1 MRIITEDGVGLHV
14 ELDGDPAGPHTL
26 LFVNG
31 INTGLIYWGHQR
43 ATLADLGR
51 IVLFDHR
58 GHGRSDEPVT
68 GRATVAQLGRDI
80 GTVID
85 TIASERPV
93 VIVAH
98 SLGGM
103 AVSALAEQRPEL
115 FGRQVAGVALLDCVA
130 RGWGGIAL
138 RLPDFVVGPVVRM
151 LWWAIP
157 PLRRLLTDT
166 SERRHPEL
174 AGGRTVPSRRTPFV
188 SLHRARRLIASLRTM
203 TLLSLLADVSTCDHS
218 AGLSALGRARVL
230 VIAGAEDR
238 MIPLRHKVRAAA
250 RIPGAELVIV
260 PEAGHLSSIV
270 NPDCV
275 DGHLRAFISALPAP
289 HVQVNRSAAAPPTP
303 RSSSSA
309 TPRPSASTVAA
320 APIRSGRPTPA
331 ICGPKPA
338 NSTPSWPP
346 KPPNTPHSSAWTP
359 RREGTTPAPR
369 PANDG

>member
-1 MRIITEDGVGLHV
+1 MDEMRIITEDGVGLHV
-14 ELDGDPAGPHTL
+14 ELDGDPTGPHTL

-31 INTGLIYWGHQR
+31 INTGLIFWGRQR

-51 IVLFDHR
+51 MVLFDHR
-58 GHGRSDEPVT
+58 GHGRSDEPAT

-85 TIASERPV
+85 AIAERPV
-93 VIVAH
+93 VIIAH

-103 AVSALAEQRPEL
+103 AVSALAEPRPEL
-115 FGRQVAGVALLDCVA
+115 FGRLVAGVALLDCVP
-130 RGWGGIAL
+130 RRWGAIAL
-138 RLPDFVVGPVVRM
+138 RLPDFVVGPLVRV

-174 AGGRTVPSRRTPFV
+174 AGRRTAPSRCTPFV

-218 AGLSALGRARVL
+218 AGSSALGRARVL
-230 VIAGAEDR
+230 VIAGARDR

-260 PEAGHLSSIV
+260 ADAGHLSSIV
-270 NPDCV
+270 KPADV
-275 DGHLRAFISALPAP
+275 DGHLRAFISALPVP
-289 HVQVNRSAAAPPTP
+289 RVQVKGPGAEDDREHADPRPMLTEGGAAPT
-303 RSSSSA
+303 
-309 TPRPSASTVAA
+309 
-320 APIRSGRPTPA
+320 
-331 ICGPKPA
+331 
-338 NSTPSWPP
+338 
-346 KPPNTPHSSAWTP
+346 
-359 RREGTTPAPR
+359 REPQS
-369 PANDG
+369 

>member
-1 MRIITEDGVGLHV
+1 MDEMRIITEDGVGLHV
-14 ELDGDPAGPHTL
+14 ELDGDPAGPHTV

-51 IVLFDHR
+51 MVLFDHR
-58 GHGRSDEPVT
+58 GHGRSDEPAA

-85 TIASERPV
+85 AIASERPV

-115 FGRQVAGVALLDCVA
+115 FGRLVAGVALLDCVP
-130 RGWGGIAL
+130 RRWGAIAL
-138 RLPDFVVGPVVRM
+138 RLPDFVVGSVVRM

-166 SERRHPEL
+166 SERRHREL
-174 AGGRTVPSRRTPFV
+174 TGRRTAPSSYAPFV
-188 SLHRARRLIASLRTM
+188 SLRRARRLIASLRTM

-218 AGLSALGRARVL
+218 AGLPVLGRARVL

-250 RIPGAELVIV
+250 WIPGAELVIV
-260 PEAGHLSSIV
+260 ADAGHLSSIV
-270 NPDCV
+270 KPACV
-275 DGHLRAFISALPAP
+275 DGHLRAFISALPVSHIQLNSQEGEDDRDDAD
-289 HVQVNRSAAAPPTP
+289 S
-303 RSSSSA
+303 
-309 TPRPSASTVAA
+309 RPMLT
-320 APIRSGRPTPA
+320 
-331 ICGPKPA
+331 
-338 NSTPSWPP
+338 
-346 KPPNTPHSSAWTP
+346 
-359 RREGTTPAPR
+359 EGGAGHARDPQS
-369 PANDG
+369 